1 MQLRLDAADRLV
13 DLVEERR
20 GPVVAEEAARRLFA
34 LRHAPVA
41 LARAL
46 LAEVVEAD
54 ARLVWSG
61 DAVGLARPLGAELL
75 LEDATYVVVD
85 LETTGLRPGTSQI
98 CEIGAAK
105 VCGFEIVDLFE
116 TLVDPH
122 VPLAASIS
130 ALTGLTDR
138 QLRGAPSAPAAVRD
152 FLAFAGDAVLV
163 AHNARFDL
171 AFLDRETERLTGS
184 RLAAA
189 VVDTVPLARR
199 LLAGRVPRAS
209 LGQLSYFFGTSI
221 QPCHRALPDAQA
233 TAEVLLALIGLAQ
246 ERGARTVADLV
257 ALSATRTRRVFD
269 KRHLAF
275 GAPTRP
281 GVYLFRDRNEQVLY
295 VGRARDLRARLH
307 SYFRS
312 ERQRPQVE
320 AALGAVERI
329 EWRVLGSELEAAL
342 EELRLIR
349 ELRPPANAR
358 IARSDRYVWLRRRG
372 DGVVASTQP
381 TALGPIRS
389 RRRGQL
395 AARALRADELERPSV
410 ALPRVR
416 RRLAELAEARR
427 YEDAARLRD
436 RLQALEQVC
445 RELERLARLRA
456 VERCVVAPA
465 TEPGHARA
473 FFIAGGRVAAER
485 TLPPGG
491 GAQLEIEA
499 GLAAARHALVSDTA
513 FDLDE
518 LFLVGTFLRKPPAE
532 IQIVPLRRDAILRAM
547 TRCQTPGH
555 VRKSH
560 SAVRPR
566 DAGSDPSL
574 VRLFE

>member
-13 DLVEERR
+13 ELVEERR

-34 LRHAPVA
+34 LRQAPVA
-41 LARAL
+41 LARTL
-46 LAEVVEAD
+46 LEEVVETD
-54 ARLVWSG
+54 ARLAWSG
-61 DAVGLARPLGAELL
+61 DAVGLARPLGADLL
-75 LEDATYVVVD
+75 LEEATYVVVD
-85 LETTGLRPGTSQI
+85 LETTGLRPGSSQI
-98 CEIGAAK
+98 CEIGAVK
-105 VCGFEIVDLFE
+105 VYGFELVEEFE

-122 VPLAASIS
+122 VPLGPVITAI
-130 ALTGLTDR
+130 TGLTDR
-138 QLRGAPSAPAAVRD
+138 ALRGAPAAPAAVRD

-184 RLAAA
+184 RLAAP
-189 VVDTVPLARR
+189 VVDTVSLARR

-209 LGQLSYFFGTSI
+209 LAQLSYFFGTSV

-246 ERGARTVADLV
+246 ERGARTVADLT

-269 KRHLAF
+269 KRHLAH
-275 GAPTRP
+275 GAPPRP
-281 GVYLFRDRNEQVLY
+281 GVYIFHDRNEHVLY
-295 VGRARDLRARLH
+295 VGRARDLRARLR

-358 IARSDRYVWLRRRG
+358 VARPDRYVWLRKRG
-372 DGVVASTQP
+372 DGVVASAQP

-389 RRRGQL
+389 RRRAQL
-395 AARALRADELERPSV
+395 AARALNADELDHPSR
-410 ALPRVR
+410 ALPRIR
-416 RRLAELAEARR
+416 RRLAELAELRR

-436 RLQALEQVC
+436 RLQALEHVC

-456 VERCVVAPA
+456 VERCIVAPA
-465 TEPGHARA
+465 AEPGHARA
-473 FFIAGGRVAAER
+473 FFVAGGRVASER

-491 GAQLEIEA
+491 GAHLEIEA
-499 GLAAARHALVSDTA
+499 GLAAARHALVSDTDG
-513 FDLDE
+513 DLDE
-518 LFLVGTFLRKPPAE
+518 LHLLGTFLRKPPAE
-532 IQIVPLRRDAILRAM
+532 LTIVPLQKDAILRAM
-547 TRCQTPGH
+547 ARCQTPGRASTRQ
-555 VRKSH
+555 VGS
-560 SAVRPR
+560 RPR
-566 DAGSDPSL
+566 AAEPAPGSEP
-574 VRLFE
+574 LF

>member
-1 MQLRLDAADRLV
+1 
-13 DLVEERR
+13 
-20 GPVVAEEAARRLFA
+20 
-34 LRHAPVA
+34 
-41 LARAL
+41 
-46 LAEVVEAD
+46 
-54 ARLVWSG
+54 
-61 DAVGLARPLGAELL
+61 
-75 LEDATYVVVD
+75 
-85 LETTGLRPGTSQI
+85 
-98 CEIGAAK
+98 
-105 VCGFEIVDLFE
+105 
-116 TLVDPH
+116 
-122 VPLAASIS
+122 
-130 ALTGLTDR
+130 
-138 QLRGAPSAPAAVRD
+138 
-152 FLAFAGDAVLV
+152 VLV

-184 RLAAA
+184 RLAAP
-189 VVDTVPLARR
+189 VVDTVALARR

-209 LGQLSYFFGTSI
+209 LGQLSYFFGTSV

-246 ERGARTVADLV
+246 ERGARTVAELV

-275 GAPTRP
+275 GAPPRP
-281 GVYLFRDRNEQVLY
+281 GVYLFRDCNEQILY
-295 VGRARDLRARLH
+295 VGRARDLRARLR

-320 AALGAVERI
+320 AALGAAERI

-358 IARSDRYVWLRRRG
+358 VARPGRYVWLRKRG
-372 DGVVASTQP
+372 DDVVASTQP

-389 RRRGQL
+389 RRRAQL
-395 AARALRADELERPSV
+395 AARALQADELERPSL

-416 RRLAELAEARR
+416 RRLAELADAHR

-456 VERCVVAPA
+456 VARCLVAPA
-465 TEPGHARA
+465 AEPGHARA

-491 GAQLEIEA
+491 GAHLEIEA

-513 FDLDE
+513 CDLDE
-518 LFLVGTFLRKPPAE
+518 LFLIGTFLRKPPAE
-532 IQIVPLRRDAILRAM
+532 SQIVPLDKDMILRAAA
-547 TRCQTPGH
+547 RCQTPGH
-555 VRKSH
+555 VRKRH
-560 SAVRPR
+560 RGVRPR
-566 DAGSDPSL
+566 DAGSDP
-574 VRLFE
+574 RTDALF

>member
-1 MQLRLDAADRLV
+1 VQLRLDAADRLV
-13 DLVEERR
+13 ELVEERR

-34 LRHAPVA
+34 LRQAPVA
-41 LARAL
+41 LARTL
-46 LAEVVEAD
+46 LAEVVETD
-54 ARLVWSG
+54 ARLAWNG
-61 DAVGLARPLGAELL
+61 DAVGLARPLGAGLL

-85 LETTGLRPGTSQI
+85 LETTGLRPGSSQI
-98 CEIGAAK
+98 CEIGAVK
-105 VCGFEIVDLFE
+105 VVGFEIVDEFE

-122 VPLAASIS
+122 VPLAAVITS
-130 ALTGLTDR
+130 LTGLTDR
-138 QLRGAPSAPAAVRD
+138 LLRGAPSAPAAVRD

-171 AFLDRETERLTGS
+171 AFLDCETERLTGS
-184 RLAAA
+184 RLAGP
-189 VVDTVPLARR
+189 VVDTVALARR

-209 LGQLSYFFGTSI
+209 LGQLAYFFGTSV

-246 ERGARTVADLV
+246 ERGARSVAELV
-257 ALSATRTRRVFD
+257 VLSATRTRRVFD

-275 GAPTRP
+275 GAPPRP
-281 GVYLFRDRNEQVLY
+281 GVYLFRDCNEQILY
-295 VGRARDLRARLH
+295 VGRARDLRARLR

-358 IARSDRYVWLRRRG
+358 VARPDRYVWLRKRG

-389 RRRGQL
+389 RRRAQL
-395 AARALRADELERPSV
+395 AARALQAGELERPSL

-416 RRLAELAEARR
+416 RRLAELADARR

-445 RELERLARLRA
+445 RELERLAGLRSVA
-456 VERCVVAPA
+456 RCLVAPA
-465 TEPGHARA
+465 AEPGHARA

-491 GAQLEIEA
+491 GAHLEIEA

-513 FDLDE
+513 CDLDE

-532 IQIVPLRRDAILRAM
+532 VQIVPLDKDMILRAAA
-547 TRCQTPGH
+547 RCQTLGP
-555 VRKSH
+555 VRKSRGT
-560 SAVRPR
+560 VRSR
-566 DAGSDPSL
+566 DAGSDSGTEA
-574 VRLFE
+574 LF

>member
-1 MQLRLDAADRLV
+1 VQLRLDAADRLV
-13 DLVEERR
+13 ELVEERR

-34 LRHAPVA
+34 LRQAPVA
-41 LARAL
+41 LARTL
-46 LAEVVEAD
+46 LAEVVESD
-54 ARLVWSG
+54 ARLAWNG
-61 DAVGLARPLGAELL
+61 DAVGLARPLGAGLL

-85 LETTGLRPGTSQI
+85 LETTGLRPATSQI
-98 CEIGAAK
+98 CEIGAVK
-105 VCGFEIVDLFE
+105 VVGFEIVDEFE
-116 TLVDPH
+116 MLVDPH
-122 VPLAASIS
+122 VPLTAVITS
-130 ALTGLTDR
+130 LTGLTDR
-138 QLRGAPSAPAAVRD
+138 LLRGAPSAPAAVRD
-152 FLAFAGDAVLV
+152 FLTFAGDAVLV

-184 RLAAA
+184 RLAAP
-189 VVDTVPLARR
+189 VVDTVALARR

-209 LGQLSYFFGTSI
+209 LGQLSYFFGTSV

-246 ERGARTVADLV
+246 ERGARTVAELV
-257 ALSATRTRRVFD
+257 TLSATRTRRVFD

-275 GAPTRP
+275 GAPPRP
-281 GVYLFRDRNEQVLY
+281 GVYLFRDCNEQILY
-295 VGRARDLRARLH
+295 VGRARDLRARLR

-358 IARSDRYVWLRRRG
+358 VARPGRYVWLRKRG
-372 DGVVASTQP
+372 DDVVASTQP

-389 RRRGQL
+389 RRRAQL
-395 AARALRADELERPSV
+395 AARALQADELERPSL

-416 RRLAELAEARR
+416 RRLAELADAHR

-456 VERCVVAPA
+456 VARCLVAPA
-465 TEPGHARA
+465 AEPGHARA

-491 GAQLEIEA
+491 GAHLEIEA

-513 FDLDE
+513 CDLDE

-532 IQIVPLRRDAILRAM
+532 LQIVPLDKDMILRAAA
-547 TRCQTPGH
+547 RCQTPRH
-555 VRKSH
+555 VRKRH
-560 SAVRPR
+560 SGVRPR
-566 DAGSDPSL
+566 DAGSDP
-574 VRLFE
+574 RTDALF